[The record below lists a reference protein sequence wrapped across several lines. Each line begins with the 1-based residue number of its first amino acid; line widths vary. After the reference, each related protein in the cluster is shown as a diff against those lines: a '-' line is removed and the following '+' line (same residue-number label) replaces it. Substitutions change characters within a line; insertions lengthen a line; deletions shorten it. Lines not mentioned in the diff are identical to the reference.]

1 MRLAQNLIDIK
12 HFERFVKK
20 KFFFS
25 IDVGPDKVHYFE
37 FNAEE
42 FIREHFWVGFFS

>member
-1 MRLAQNLIDIK
+1 MRLSQNLIDIK
-12 HFERFVKK
+12 HFNDLSKK
-20 KFFFS
+20 YFFFS